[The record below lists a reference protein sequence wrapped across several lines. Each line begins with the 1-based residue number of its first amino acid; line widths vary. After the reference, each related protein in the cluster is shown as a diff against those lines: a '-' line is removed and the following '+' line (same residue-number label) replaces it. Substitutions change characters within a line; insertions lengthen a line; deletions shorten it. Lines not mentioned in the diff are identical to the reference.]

1 MFKRLI
7 KLIRQEKVSLFI
19 GAGFS
24 IEANAPSVQ
33 KLKETI
39 LANIDDLDA
48 KQQHNDDNL
57 ADLSEFYVEEIC
69 NGSRNELVSLLKELF
84 SFNPASMKD
93 HEMLAKIPHFHNIF
107 TTNYDT
113 LLEDSYPAEDINVIR
128 KDKDCAYI
136 EERKNINIFKI
147 HGDFQDADSLVIT
160 SSDYHDLLNGKK
172 RNPQLWNVVKNEF
185 LKKHILFIGYSL
197 EDDNIIEIIKNISKA
212 VNKNQKDMFLISP
225 KISGQRERM
234 LNKMK
239 VQYCKAYATEF
250 LEELIKNLCDNI
262 SDDFKHKKVSAA
274 TYTKFCNTHD
284 FTPIITTPAKGEN
297 TIEDIKALPG
307 RTLNSKITFSVG
319 EQYKHFF
326 EDIDFERNS
335 IYIPKSPLP
344 HTPLLKIDGSE
355 LKQSFFKVNNIVIQK
370 DFASL
375 FIGPSTTKISLNIC
389 IPSRNFIENVDGYSY
404 KLNRNKVVIAFD
416 CHIYETKIVFDYS
429 NEETSQ
435 QIKTTFNYNFK
446 DTYTDNNK
454 ALLWIDFIDATFNK
468 EPFTISGLI
477 KMDFNTSGNYFS
489 EENECFSLYKKFYK
503 NIKEI
508 ELLSGQKFKFYNGY
522 TNALHHNSILVLG
535 YLKQENIKIESKG
548 GINFSVRVPSDD
560 EFVKVAKI
568 NEKYAIVTGS
578 ENLIYE
584 INDRKFNIPYMHN
597 ILSTCIISNLHA
609 EDDGYTVIDLH
620 YVDDV
625 YYTQLNDKP
634 IKVKYK
640 EFTDIKHVDIES
652 KDDTKQ
658 NI

>member
-7 KLIRQEKVSLFI
+7 RLIRQEKVSLFI

-39 LANIDDLDA
+39 LANIDDLEA
-48 KQQHNDDNL
+48 KQQHSDDNL
-57 ADLSEFYVEEIC
+57 SDLSEFYVEEIC
-69 NGSRNELVSLLKELF
+69 NGSRNELISLLKDLF

-93 HEMLAKIPHFHNIF
+93 HETLAKIPHFHYIF

-128 KDKDCAYI
+128 KDQDCTYI
-136 EERKNINIFKI
+136 EEHKPINIFKI

-160 SSDYHDLLNGKK
+160 SSDYHDLLNGRK

-197 EDDNIIEIIKNISKA
+197 EDDNIIEIIKSISKA
-212 VNKNQKDMFLISP
+212 VNKNQKDMFLIAP
-225 KISGQRERM
+225 KISEQREGM
-234 LNKMK
+234 LKKMK
-239 VQYCKAYATEF
+239 VQYSKAYATEF
-250 LEELIKNLCDNI
+250 LETLIKELRKNI
-262 SDDFKHKKVSAA
+262 SDDFKHKKVSAE
-274 TYTKFCNTHD
+274 TYTRFCNTHD
-284 FTPIITTPAKGEN
+284 FIPVITTPAKGDN

-326 EDIDFERNS
+326 ENIDFERNS
-335 IYIPKSPLP
+335 VCTPQSPLP

-355 LKQSFFKVNNIVIQK
+355 LKQSFFEVNDIVIQK
-370 DFASL
+370 DFVGI

-389 IPSRNFIENVDGYSY
+389 IPSRNFIENVKGYTY
-404 KLNRNKVVIAFD
+404 KLNRNKVVITFD

-429 NEETSQ
+429 GEGTSK
-435 QIKTTFNYNFK
+435 QIKTTFNYQFK

-454 ALLWIDFIDATFNK
+454 ALLWIDFIDAAFSK
-468 EPFTISGLI
+468 EAFTIRSLI
-477 KMDFNTSGNYFS
+477 KMDFNASGNYFS
-489 EENECFSLYKKFYK
+489 QESNSFTKYKTFYK

-508 ELLSGQKFKFYNGY
+508 ELLSGQKFKSYNGY
-522 TNALHHNSILVLG
+522 TNALYQNSVLVLA
-535 YLKQENIKIESKG
+535 YLKQEYIKIESKG
-548 GINFSVRVPSDD
+548 GIDFSVRIPSND

-584 INDRKFNIPYMHN
+584 INDRKFSIPYMHN
-597 ILSTCIISNLHA
+597 ILNTCIISNLHA

-620 YVDDV
+620 YDDDV

-634 IKVKYK
+634 INVKYK
-640 EFTDIKHVDIES
+640 ELTELNHVDIEF
-652 KDDTKQ
+652 
-658 NI
+658 